1 MPTADSYRDLVARL
15 ARRHD
20 ELAAERVEI
29 ATWYAQQQSAAQA
42 AVDRAAEAVARAG
55 AEVEEARSVME
66 HTDLEA
72 HRLWLRLEDRVG
84 QLGKPPDPAPATD
97 SANDPI
103 SWLQEVAERLD
114 RPLRTRREPPGWVS
128 PLLVVFGA
136 AGTGA
141 GYAAAHGARWAA
153 LRIGGDFAVFAP
165 VLEQIVMLLAPFL
178 GLVPA
183 KLLAD
188 RTEGRLDGGRIGA
201 VLVAGLLTL
210 GVLVVLVGR

>member
-1 MPTADSYRDLVARL
+1 MTTVDSYRDLVARL

-20 ELAAERVEI
+20 ELAAERAEI

-42 AVDRAAEAVARAG
+42 AVDRAAEAVARAV
-55 AEVEEARSVME
+55 AEVEEARSIVE
-66 HTDLEA
+66 RTDLEA

-84 QLGKPPDPAPATD
+84 QIGKPPDPAPVSD
-97 SANDPI
+97 SGKDPI
-103 SWLQEVAERLD
+103 PWLQQVAHRLD
-114 RPLRTRREPPGWVS
+114 RPVRTRRELPGWVS

-136 AGTGA
+136 VATGA

-153 LRIGGDFAVFAP
+153 LRIGGDLGVFAP

-188 RTEGRLDGGRIGA
+188 RTEGRLDGGRIGV

-210 GVLVVLVGR
+210 GALVVLLGR